1 MPSTVNVWGAS
12 PLFSSVIVA
21 PESADRQS
29 GRNAKSASSTDV
41 AGAGIRARLWRSVV
55 ASAGG
60 EEHDEGEHERGDDLH
75 GAGAYRP
82 EPSERTGPRDDRVG
96 YHRCMAQAAQ
106 IEPSRP
112 LPIAA
117 GDAVRMSVRTTAVD
131 AVGLEERAASLAK
144 RSIKRDAKLWALDL
158 AIRSMDLTTLEGSD
172 TVGKIVAICAKAV
185 RPNPLD
191 HSIPPV
197 AAVCLYPQLV
207 PVALEQL
214 EGTGVKVASVAGG
227 FPSGLGP
234 LDARLQEIR
243 DVAETGAHEID
254 IVLNRSLFLG
264 GRYAQAFE
272 ELVAAR
278 EAAGSAHLKVILE
291 TGELGSYD
299 RVRQASMLAMAAG
312 ADFIKTSTGKI
323 GTNATLPVALCM
335 LEAARD
341 FHRETGRAI
350 GIKVAG
356 GVRTSKQAIQYLVLV
371 HETLGADWMTPD
383 RFRIGASSLL
393 NDVLMQI
400 EKERTGRYAGPDYFT
415 ID

>member
-1 MPSTVNVWGAS
+1 V
-12 PLFSSVIVA
+12 
-21 PESADRQS
+21 
-29 GRNAKSASSTDV
+29 
-41 AGAGIRARLWRSVV
+41 
-55 ASAGG
+55 
-60 EEHDEGEHERGDDLH
+60 
-75 GAGAYRP
+75 
-82 EPSERTGPRDDRVG
+82 
-96 YHRCMAQAAQ
+96 
-106 IEPSRP
+106 
-112 LPIAA
+112 
-117 GDAVRMSVRTTAVD
+117 AVD

-144 RSIKRDAKLWALDL
+144 RSIKKDAKLWALDL

-172 TVGKIVAICAKAV
+172 TTGKIVAMCAKAV
-185 RPNPLD
+185 RPQPTD
-191 HSIPPV
+191 PSIPPV

-207 PVALEQL
+207 PVAVRML
-214 EGTGVKVASVAGG
+214 EGTGVRVASVAGG

-234 LDARLQEIR
+234 LDARLREI
-243 DVAETGAHEID
+243 AEVVELGADEVD

-272 ELVAAR
+272 ELAAAR
-278 EAAGSAHLKVILE
+278 DAAGAAHLKVILE

-299 RVRQASMLAMAAG
+299 RVRQASLLAMAAG

-341 FHRETGRAI
+341 FHRQTGASI
-350 GIKVAG
+350 GVKVAG
-356 GVRTSKQAIQYLVLV
+356 GVRTSKQAIQYLTLV
-371 HETLGADWMTPD
+371 HETLGDAWMTPD

-400 EKERTGRYAGPDYFT
+400 DKERSGRYQGPDYFT